1 MDLNKQLELISELIN
16 STEDKE
22 TIGKLGS
29 LADSLKEQDNSF
41 KKQEEEYLS
50 NIAKWRDAYKDSIL
64 KGGFKSNES
73 AQEAEPVKQ
82 PQVLSFDELL
92 SKYIDK

>member
-1 MDLNKQLELISELIN
+1 MDLNKQLELINELIQ

-22 TIGKLGS
+22 QIGKLGS

-64 KGGFKSNES
+64 KGGFQSKES
-73 AQEAEPVKQ
+73 AKEAEPIAETRV
-82 PQVLSFDELL
+82 PSFEELL
-92 SKYIDK
+92 SKYSR

>member
-1 MDLNKQLELISELIN
+1 MELNKQLELISELIN

-29 LADSLKEQDNSF
+29 LADSLKEQDNAF
-41 KKQEEEYLS
+41 KKQEDEYLES
-50 NIAKWRDAYKDSIL
+50 IAKWRDAYKDSIL

-92 SKYIDK
+92 SKYANK